1 MRKNIFLAIFILLFI
16 VCIPAMADKTT
27 RILTAF
33 KENIIPGENA
43 ALFVDF
49 QLLDSSSNEI
59 VEGREVNIPQ
69 EFRQVSYNPFS
80 WILQGNAF
88 RLITL
93 SFEFYPMVNNNVKP
107 SESQKTSTITYRVDL
122 SHQTTRIGNA
132 AISSYNRA
140 LSAQEKTDL
149 TQGSSI
155 KFIYYTNSIPATYD
169 MYYADYYQF
178 SATNATISNNS
189 VTITLTYNFAT
200 NTVADGFPAAAQV
213 CNSWNRYGSAAV
225 TLQNINESATN
236 YASGNYEA
244 PVRLTITPDS

>member
-1 MRKNIFLAIFILLFI
+1 MRKHTLLLILILLFT
-16 VCIPAMADKTT
+16 VCVPAMADKAT

-43 ALFVDF
+43 AMFVDF
-49 QLLDSSSNEI
+49 KLLDSSSNEI

-69 EFRQVSYNPFS
+69 EFRQVSYNTFS

-93 SFEFYPMVNNNVKP
+93 SFEFYPMVNNNVNP
-107 SESQKTSTITYRVDL
+107 AESQKTSRINYRVDL

-132 AISSYNRA
+132 AISSYNRTLNA
-140 LSAQEKTDL
+140 NEKAAL

-155 KFIYYTNSIPATYD
+155 EFIYYTNGIPATYN

-178 SATNATISNNS
+178 SASNATISNNS
-189 VTITLTYNFAT
+189 VPVTLTYNFST
-200 NTVADGFPAAAQV
+200 NTVAAGFPAAAKV
-213 CNSWNRYGSAAV
+213 CNSWNRYGTATV
-225 TLQNINESATN
+225 TLQSIDESASN
-236 YASGNYEA
+236 YATGNYEA
-244 PVRLTITPDS
+244 PVRLTITPES

>member
-1 MRKNIFLAIFILLFI
+1 MRKNIFFIIILLFI
-16 VCIPAMADKTT
+16 VCMPAMADKTT

-49 QLLDSSSNEI
+49 ELLDSSSNEI

-93 SFEFYPMVNNNVKP
+93 SFEFYPMQNNNVKP

-155 KFIYYTNSIPATYD
+155 EFIYYTNSIPATYD
-169 MYYADYYQF
+169 M
-178 SATNATISNNS
+178 
-189 VTITLTYNFAT
+189 
-200 NTVADGFPAAAQV
+200 
-213 CNSWNRYGSAAV
+213 
-225 TLQNINESATN
+225 
-236 YASGNYEA
+236 
-244 PVRLTITPDS
+244 